1 MELEYIKSMFD
12 AIAPRY
18 DFLNRLLSLRQDVS
32 WRRQMIR
39 AIRMPKR
46 GTLLDVA
53 CGTGDVI
60 IEALKQKPL
69 SAACGVDF
77 APEMLMIA
85 RNKIAGTEHAA
96 PVWLLVANGLRLPF
110 AAGSIDAVTI
120 AFGIRNI
127 IDRHSA
133 LAGFREVLKPGGTL
147 AVLELNTPPPGL
159 LRRLYLLYFEKI
171 LPAIGGLFSKNMGAY
186 QYLPASV
193 LNFPPPKAFAKMM
206 QDAGFTDVAWKSLT
220 FGIATVYI
228 GRK

>member
-1 MELEYIKSMFD
+1 MELDYIKSMFD

-39 AIRMPKR
+39 AIEMPAN
-46 GTLLDVA
+46 GILLDVA

-60 IEALKQKPL
+60 LEALKQKAL
-69 SAACGVDF
+69 SAAYGLDF

-85 RNKIAGTEHAA
+85 RKKIAGAKPPA
-96 PVWLLVANGLRLPF
+96 PVCLLAANGLRLPF
-110 AAGSIDAVTI
+110 AADSIDALTI
-120 AFGIRNI
+120 AFGIRII
-127 IDRHSA
+127 IDRKAA
-133 LAGFREVLKPGGTL
+133 LAGFREVLKPGGML
-147 AVLELNTPPPGL
+147 AVLELNTPPPGF

-171 LPAIGGLFSKNMGAY
+171 LPGIGGLFSNNMDAY

-193 LNFPPPKAFAKMM
+193 LNFPPPKVFARMM
-206 QDAGFTDVAWKSLT
+206 QDAGFTSVAWKSLT

-228 GRK
+228 GCK